1 MPSELL
7 IEHVG
12 RLSLKD
18 LRALIGEAGLA
29 TDGCIDKSDLRARAL
44 EAAERLKAPGAKVR
58 APSRNILPCIS
69 QHDARV
75 HTARRRLQA
84 AA

>member
-18 LRALIGEAGLA
+18 LRALIGEAGLT

-44 EAAERLKAPGAKVR
+44 EAAE
-58 APSRNILPCIS
+58 
-69 QHDARV
+69 
-75 HTARRRLQA
+75 
-84 AA
+84 